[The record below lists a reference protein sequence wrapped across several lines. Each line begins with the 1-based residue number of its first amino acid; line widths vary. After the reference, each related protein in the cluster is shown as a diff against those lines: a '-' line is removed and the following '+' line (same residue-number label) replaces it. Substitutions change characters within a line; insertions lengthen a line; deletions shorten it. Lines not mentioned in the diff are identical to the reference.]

1 MKINIRKAQAKQK
14 CDWLDEG
21 LNYGL
26 NIAIVALNQE
36 FGFGTKRSR
45 QFVDTVLR
53 LVGEIK
59 DGAKKF
65 TVDYQQNLDYGFE
78 KICQEAIK
86 ITENYNP
93 NNKEE

>member
-1 MKINIRKAQAKQK
+1 MKINIKKAQAKQK
-14 CDWLDEG
+14 LEYIDDG

-36 FGFGTKRSR
+36 FGFGKKRSR

-86 ITENYNP
+86 ITDNYNP